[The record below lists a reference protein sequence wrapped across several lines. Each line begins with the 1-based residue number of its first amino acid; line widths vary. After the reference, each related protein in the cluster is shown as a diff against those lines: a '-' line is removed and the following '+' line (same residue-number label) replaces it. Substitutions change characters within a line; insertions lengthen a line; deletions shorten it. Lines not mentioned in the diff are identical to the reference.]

1 MPIPIVAVGL
11 GMAGGVAF
19 EFVTS
24 AGRPTKKGLAT
35 SAVIGA
41 LPVGLGF
48 RAGAKGVSK
57 ARKLHKF
64 GRHHPSDAS
73 YGAKVVGAA
82 SQRPGHFPNLSLRPE
97 ARAVGSG
104 VAANIVVGMVY
115 DRITHS
121 RDGRPTAGGSGGPSS
136 RKRSRRDGP
145 YSSQRT
151 RRSPSS
157 GRRRKRCTH
166 RDSRGRQCL
175 RPAGHSGR
183 HRYQ

>member
-1 MPIPIVAVGL
+1 MPIPIVAIGL

-19 EFVTS
+19 EVVTS

-64 GRHHPSDAS
+64 GRYHPSDAS
-73 YGAKVVGAA
+73 YGAKVLGAA

-97 ARAVGSG
+97 ARAIGSG
-104 VAANIVVGMVY
+104 VAANIVVGMAY

-121 RDGRPTAGGSGGPSS
+121 RDGTPTEGFSGGRPS
-136 RKRSRRDGP
+136 RKRPRGIGPKSSR
-145 YSSQRT
+145 RT
-151 RRSPSS
+151 RRRSPS

-166 RDSRGRQCL
+166 RDKRGRQCL

>member
-1 MPIPIVAVGL
+1 MPIPIVAIGL

-19 EFVTS
+19 EYVTS
-24 AGRPTKKGLAT
+24 AGRASKKELAV
-35 SAVIGA
+35 SAAVGA

-57 ARKLHKF
+57 ARHLGKWRKAHGSKSAIAAAGQPA
-64 GRHHPSDAS
+64 GRF
-73 YGAKVVGAA
+73 
-82 SQRPGHFPNLSLRPE
+82 PGLSVRPE
-97 ARAVGSG
+97 VKAVGSG
-104 VAANIVVGMVY
+104 VAANIVVGMAY

-121 RDGRPTAGGSGGPSS
+121 SSGSGTGVSS
-136 RKRSRRDGP
+136 RTTTTQSSRRDGP

-166 RDSRGRQCL
+166 RDKRGRRCL

>member
-1 MPIPIVAVGL
+1 MPVPIVAIGL

-19 EFVTS
+19 EYVTS
-24 AGRPTKKGLAT
+24 AGRPTRKGLAT

-57 ARKLHKF
+57 VRKLHKF
-64 GRHHPSDAS
+64 GRHHPADVG
-73 YGAKVVGAA
+73 YGTKVVGAA
-82 SQRPGHFPNLSLRPE
+82 TQRPGHFPNLSLRPE
-97 ARAVGSG
+97 ARAIGSG
-104 VAANIVVGMVY
+104 VAANVVVGMAY
-115 DRITHS
+115 DKLNS
-121 RDGRPTAGGSGGPSS
+121 SGGAGTRAGSGTTTTQ
-136 RKRSRRDGP
+136 RSRGIGSK
-145 YSSQRT
+145 SSHRT
-151 RRSPSS
+151 SRRSPS

-166 RDSRGRQCL
+166 RDSRGRRCL

>member
-1 MPIPIVAVGL
+1 MPVPVVAIGL

-19 EFVTS
+19 EYVTS

-57 ARKLHKF
+57 IRKLHKF
-64 GRHHPSDAS
+64 GKHHPAEVG
-73 YGAKVVGAA
+73 YGTKVAGAA
-82 SQRPGHFPNLSLRPE
+82 VQRPGHFPNLSLRSE
-97 ARAVGSG
+97 ARAIGSG
-104 VAANIVVGMVY
+104 VAANVVVGMAY
-115 DRITHS
+115 DKLTHS

-136 RKRSRRDGP
+136 RKSSRRHGP
-145 YSSQRT
+145 YSSQRS
-151 RRSPSS
+151 RRSASS

-166 RDSRGRQCL
+166 RDKRGRRCL

>member
-1 MPIPIVAVGL
+1 MPVPIVAIGL

-19 EFVTS
+19 EYVTS
-24 AGRPTKKGLAT
+24 AGKPTKKGLAV
-35 SAVIGA
+35 SALTGA

-57 ARKLHKF
+57 ARHLGKWRKAHGSKSAIAAAGQPA
-64 GRHHPSDAS
+64 GRF
-73 YGAKVVGAA
+73 
-82 SQRPGHFPNLSLRPE
+82 PGLSVRPE
-97 ARAVGSG
+97 VKAVGSG
-104 VAANIVVGMVY
+104 VAANVVVGMAY

-121 RDGRPTAGGSGGPSS
+121 SSGAGSRAGSRTTTTQRP
-136 RKRSRRDGP
+136 RRDGP

-166 RDSRGRQCL
+166 RDKRGRQCL